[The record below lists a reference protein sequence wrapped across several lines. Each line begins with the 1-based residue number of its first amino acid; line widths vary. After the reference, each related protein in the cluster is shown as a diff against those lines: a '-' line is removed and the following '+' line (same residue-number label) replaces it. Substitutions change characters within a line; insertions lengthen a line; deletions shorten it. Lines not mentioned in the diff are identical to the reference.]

1 MTSNYCIECGVDMG
15 PSNPRQLCC
24 KSYCDKSYCD
34 KSYCDKSYCNDDKSI
49 CIDDDKSICIDDDKS
64 ICIDEDKSI
73 CIDEDKSIC
82 NDDKSICIDDDKS
95 VYNDDKSVYN
105 DDKSFYEPEPD
116 AVAQDEPSSPHTDEL
131 EAIQTYKKY
140 RNEHI
145 HALSTLEAKVAHL
158 EKQVNWLM
166 KSSSSSSSL

>member
-1 MTSNYCIECGVDMG
+1 MSSNYCIECGVDMG

-34 KSYCDKSYCNDDKSI
+34 KSYCNDDKSI
-49 CIDDDKSICIDDDKS
+49 CIDDDKSICIDDKS
-64 ICIDEDKSI
+64 VY
-73 CIDEDKSIC
+73 
-82 NDDKSICIDDDKS
+82 NDDKS

-105 DDKSFYEPEPD
+105 DDKSFYEPD

-131 EAIQTYKKY
+131 EAIQKY

-145 HALSTLEAKVAHL
+145 HALSALEAKVAHL

-166 KSSSSSSSL
+166 KSSSSSSSSSL